1 MRIGSLQLNILGMRA
16 RLVRMCVCVNSVIF
30 NSCSLEPLFS
40 WQEPSGPLGRWSLSA
55 KSCQSWGI
63 SGLTILHKSPS
74 PISGQL
80 DLGGSGVKFK
90 SEKQT
95 QRHAACVCAQ
105 LCLSLCNPWTVV
117 PQAALSTGILQVR
130 IPEWVALS
138 SPRGS
143 SQPRNWTHVYCVS
156 CTGGAD
162 SLPLRFPETAFG
174 SFCLKW

>member
-1 MRIGSLQLNILGMRA
+1 
-16 RLVRMCVCVNSVIF
+16 MCVCVNSVIF

-63 SGLTILHKSPS
+63 SGLTMLHKSPS

-80 DLGGSGVKFK
+80 DQGGSGVKFK

-105 LCLSLCNPWTVV
+105 SCLSLCNPMDCSPPGRSVHGDS
-117 PQAALSTGILQVR
+117 PSKNTGA
-130 IPEWVALS
+130 VALFL
-138 SPRGS
+138 PQGIFPT
-143 SQPRNWTHVYCVS
+143 QELNPCLLCLLHW
-156 CTGGAD
+156 GAG

>member
-1 MRIGSLQLNILGMRA
+1 
-16 RLVRMCVCVNSVIF
+16 MCVCVNSVIF

-63 SGLTILHKSPS
+63 SGLTMLHKSPS

-105 LCLSLCNPWTVV
+105 SCLSLCNPMDCSPPGRSVHGDS
-117 PQAALSTGILQVR
+117 PSKNTGA
-130 IPEWVALS
+130 VALS

-156 CTGGAD
+156 CTGGQVLYHWGFQKLLSVVSA
-162 SLPLRFPETAFG
+162 SNGNNGTNNLLQPNGARPP
-174 SFCLKW
+174 S